1 MCPDIISTVFANLDQ
16 SDLARALRVCRQWN
30 EWSDTL
36 WESLPTLSPL
46 LRLTCP
52 FVFTDRDG
60 KYVSSAPVR
69 VITVSNPS
77 KPNKIQSVPLYQI
90 DRVRFA
96 HLAKLVRRIDAS
108 NTPSDTLFNDF
119 NPNIPGHL
127 QDICE
132 PDSSLFP
139 RLQSLRTQCRNDAEL
154 FGVVPL
160 LGSSLRSL
168 EISIHH
174 SAIDFMLELL
184 TGIQGRATKLERL
197 DISCQ
202 PCTVKRPHS
211 EDPTQR
217 EFDSYVY
224 IPPIGC
230 VLLELSSTL
239 KALNIP
245 SSCMSPDT
253 FLALAHLPLL
263 ESLSF
268 SGSWCSEV
276 HGDEWPDLDQDPNSF
291 PALSHLSLPC
301 SISAA
306 TSLLTA
312 IPDSVSIS
320 HVQIKAPHSSSD
332 EDMLELCAK
341 LARFR
346 MSLRRVGL
354 EQPQHINEAS
364 ILKWGAAFGPLLTC
378 DGLEELVI
386 DMAIDISDAD
396 AQRVASRL
404 SGIELLRLPACLLS
418 SSALRHISNLRHLRE
433 LDITTDAFERPA
445 TQLESNLFKPSS
457 RPSHGTLR
465 LNVGASPVQSPA
477 SAIDVI
483 RELFPHQKVI
493 ELAWTTESGGGE
505 RDVYLGEVR
514 ELLRH

>member
-1 MCPDIISTVFANLDQ
+1 MCPDIISTIFANLDQ

-52 FVFTDRDG
+52 FVFTDRDE

-69 VITVSNPS
+69 VIIVSNPFNL
-77 KPNKIQSVPLYQI
+77 NKIQSVPLYQI
-90 DRVRFA
+90 DKVRFA
-96 HLAKLVRRIDAS
+96 HLAKPVRRIDAS
-108 NTPSDTLFNDF
+108 NAPSETLFDDF

-127 QDICE
+127 RDICE

-184 TGIQGRATKLERL
+184 TGIEENATRLERL

-202 PCTVKRPHS
+202 PCTAKRPPI
-211 EDPTQR
+211 EDPAQR
-217 EFDSYVY
+217 EFESYVY
-224 IPPIGC
+224 IPPIGPA
-230 VLLELSSTL
+230 LLGLSSTL
-239 KALNIP
+239 KTLSIP
-245 SSCMSPDT
+245 SSCMSTDT
-253 FLALAHLPLL
+253 FLVLARLPLL

-268 SGSWCSEV
+268 SGPWCSEV
-276 HGDEWPDLDQDPNSF
+276 HGDEWPDLSQDPNSF

-320 HVQIKAPHSSSD
+320 HVQIKPPHSSSD
-332 EDMLELCAK
+332 GDVLELCTT

-346 MSLRRVGL
+346 LSLRRVGL
-354 EQPQHINEAS
+354 GQPQHINEAS
-364 ILKWGAAFGPLLTC
+364 ILKWGVAFVPLLAC
-378 DGLEELVI
+378 NGLEELVI

-396 AQRVASRL
+396 AQAVASRL

-418 SSALRHISNLRHLRE
+418 SSALRHLSNLRHLRE
-433 LDITTDAFERPA
+433 LDITTNAFERPT
-445 TQLESNLFKPSS
+445 TQLDSNLFKPSS

-465 LNVGASPVQSPA
+465 LNVGASRVQSPA
-477 SAIDVI
+477 SAVDVI
-483 RELFPHQKVI
+483 RELFPHRKVI
-493 ELAWTTESGGGE
+493 DLAWTTESGGGE
-505 RDVYLGEVR
+505 RDVYLGETR